1 LKDIIKNYHQS
12 ETFLTPVMDRI
23 ESENRAKGLNTGFDR
38 TPSEVMEQT
47 IAYIFQ
53 KWGSITGYFSH
64 IGYSYRDQMRLVQHL
79 TGRHSEKQQESR
91 GDKSS
96 ANGFP

>member
-1 LKDIIKNYHQS
+1 
-12 ETFLTPVMDRI
+12 MDRI

-53 KWGSITGYFSH
+53 KWGSITG
-64 IGYSYRDQMRLVQHL
+64 
-79 TGRHSEKQQESR
+79 SESLLPVL
-91 GDKSS
+91 
-96 ANGFP
+96 AHFV